1 MPSPGPAGFRLVW
14 PWKTPEPRLQARQ
27 SGQNLA
33 TPPPLHAASRS
44 TTDII
49 HHTLDL
55 EFTEYG
61 VYTSYTL
68 VVITQNGK
76 AAGVLLSP
84 PAYDELTE
92 RFRFM
97 RTVEQGLTDAEAGR
111 VTPHE
116 EVVAEM
122 RRRFGGAD
130 DE

>member
-1 MPSPGPAGFRLVW
+1 MRPLRVSENIVPVSDFKAKAADWLRRLVENS
-14 PWKTPEPRLQARQ
+14 EP
-27 SGQNLA
+27 
-33 TPPPLHAASRS
+33 
-44 TTDII
+44 
-49 HHTLDL
+49 
-55 EFTEYG
+55 
-61 VYTSYTL
+61 

-84 PAYDELTE
+84 AAYDELTE

-97 RTVEQGLTDAEAGR
+97 KAVEEGLADVEAGR

-116 EVVAEM
+116 EVVTEL

>member
-1 MPSPGPAGFRLVW
+1 MRPLRVSENIVPVSDFKAKAADWLRRLVESS
-14 PWKTPEPRLQARQ
+14 EP
-27 SGQNLA
+27 
-33 TPPPLHAASRS
+33 
-44 TTDII
+44 
-49 HHTLDL
+49 
-55 EFTEYG
+55 
-61 VYTSYTL
+61 

-84 PAYDELTE
+84 AAYDALTE

-97 RTVEQGLTDAEAGR
+97 KSVEEGLADVEAGR

-116 EVVAEM
+116 QVVAEM

>member
-1 MPSPGPAGFRLVW
+1 MRPLRVSENIVPVSDFKAKAADWLRRLVESS
-14 PWKTPEPRLQARQ
+14 EP
-27 SGQNLA
+27 
-33 TPPPLHAASRS
+33 
-44 TTDII
+44 
-49 HHTLDL
+49 
-55 EFTEYG
+55 
-61 VYTSYTL
+61 

-84 PAYDELTE
+84 AAYDELTE

-97 RTVEQGLTDAEAGR
+97 KSVERGLADVEAGR